1 MLMNNKRI
9 EKVIRHLEQK
19 GYNLSLAQ
27 WIEQRPSKPW
37 VGSSNLSGEAN
48 RFLGVDKPTFRSY
61 TKDNKRVRA
70 AEFPSKSRRQT
81 LPMPVIPVEI
91 FLPKEVDL

>member
-9 EKVIRHLEQK
+9 EKVIRYLEQK

-48 RFLGVDKPTFRSY
+48 IARVMELVDITDLKSVGS
-61 TKDNKRVRA
+61 DCRA
-70 AEFPSKSRRQT
+70 GSSPAASTIYKGGICG
-81 LPMPVIPVEI
+81 M
-91 FLPKEVDL
+91 D